1 MGMSMERVDFNL
13 CSPVDR
19 TTKNFPLVEKSFGL
33 RSFIVRANDHSAQ
46 LLHLMGA
53 HRLPV
58 DNSMVSTE
66 QGNSR
71 IIARENAA
79 TAYMKSIGAI

>member
-1 MGMSMERVDFNL
+1 MSMERVDFNL

-19 TTKNFPLVEKSFGL
+19 STPNFPLVEDSFGS
-33 RSFIVRANDHSAQ
+33 RSCIVRANNDSAQ

-58 DNSMVSTE
+58 DNEMVCIGRGSSTLT
-66 QGNSR
+66 
-71 IIARENAA
+71 AREDAA
-79 TAYMKSIGAI
+79 TAYMERIGAI